1 MEDKEKY
8 RKEIIKIIESIS
20 DIRILEYFYYFIK
33 EKMKKAV

>member
-8 RKEIIKIIESIS
+8 REEIIRMIEGIS